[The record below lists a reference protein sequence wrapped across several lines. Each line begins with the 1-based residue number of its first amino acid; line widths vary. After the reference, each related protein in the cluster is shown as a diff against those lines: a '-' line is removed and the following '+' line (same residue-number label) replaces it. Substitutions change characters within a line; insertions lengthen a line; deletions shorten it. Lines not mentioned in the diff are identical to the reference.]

1 MHFWREIAF
10 LVAIGFVCAVTGAA
24 ASLLASSTSLG
35 TAVVSVPRCTTAGL
49 SVVQTLSG
57 ANVASVTISGL
68 PNACGN
74 ATAQAGVHNGT
85 TSGNGSATVP
95 AAGGAVT
102 VTLGV
107 APAAGTVEQI
117 DVILTGP

>member
-1 MHFWREIAF
+1 MHFWREIALLF
-10 LVAIGFVCAVTGAA
+10 AIGFVCAVTGAA
-24 ASLLASSTSLG
+24 ASLVAPSTSLG

-49 SVVQTLSG
+49 TVVQTLSG
-57 ANVASVTISGL
+57 ANVASVTVSGL
-68 PNACGN
+68 PGTCGN
-74 ATAQAGVHNGT
+74 ATVQAGVYNGT

-102 VTLGV
+102 VNLGV
-107 APAAGTVEQI
+107 APAAGTIEQI